1 MRFGKLLISTS
12 ALLFASFVRAAAVP
26 EETALSVAGGFLRQ
40 SSVASRLLPGRT
52 VLSAQ
57 FRGNLWIVALEPS
70 GHIIIAGSDK
80 CAPVV
85 SFATDDFAEPEA
97 GSALYAQL
105 QNTGDWVA
113 GKEADESAAVDSGW
127 AEYTAAVSRKRLL
140 LAAPSSATVGDGYD
154 DFVNPFLGT
163 TWSQGAP
170 MTDLTPLTSPCGCAA
185 TAGGQEF
192 RHWRWPYRFEK
203 SRSFTHALRDSY
215 NNALNYTM
223 RPDGRVPIDWD
234 KVAAAGTSSTPW
246 ETDKTVGYNTAFLTM
261 WMQTMVNMGF
271 KAGGSYA
278 TRKLCSDAENYWYE
292 AGKVMSQGRDGYDNL
307 WCAITNDLKFGS
319 PIQINT
325 PVHQMVIDGFAIENS
340 GTANEVDYVNTNYGW
355 GNGIRWEN
363 LKTAIESGGGAGK
376 FADFQIGFR
385 PQKIVQFEPVAKIST
400 SDLTLVWHIAPCWT
414 NRTTGFIVQIAKA
427 GGVTTTESVATHEE
441 TTTWMKTGLDDGGE
455 YTFTVTP
462 VMADGS
468 EARANS
474 VTTTI
479 GTPAAAPEIVSV
491 SSVACGIDLVQQGF
505 FIECARAIT
514 NYIAVT
520 CSESTTGLEAYS
532 SHLTIL
538 PDEKLSVSKSGT
550 VFTIAVDATDMP
562 ATWNGE
568 MLLLTLVAK
577 NSDGTE
583 AYKNLMLRFNGM
595 RQVLS
600 GSFEMV
606 ETNPTTPVWFCGTTT
621 LDAKGQAITFGANA
635 FQGNGCDVTLTDS
648 VGGGSFSFESLDGF
662 LGTLHITS
670 AATVNLPS
678 DMSRFCGTL
687 AYDRCYTD
695 NTFHYTLSR
704 DLPATATV
712 YLPQY
717 TMLYLD
723 NVTVDAAFTGNGAVY
738 ITSGTST
745 LSNTSGFSGT
755 VELGDYTNAGT
766 LTLNAGEEPGISI
779 WNGTLYLTLSR
790 EQVAYGYSTS
800 QIKYNWGTVVFQDE
814 DGNELKR
821 WTTDDKTFAVNASAN
836 TWTPDVGTG
845 TGRFNDT
852 SRWSRGVIPG
862 EGDLVIFNDNFGD
875 TEMTLDLSSDF
886 SLAHVKVIGTR
897 FTIKSSGTGN
907 LTVDTLENTIPTK
920 LATTKIVPTTVIPR
934 GKLFVQTGLTISCDI
949 DSSLAKNL
957 RDISDAMSALIW
969 DDGDDYCIWRGT
981 VVFKDY
987 TAAYLDLTEWG
998 HARSSVRFNGV
1009 TGHITSNKTYD
1020 VPVEFVDNGSTV
1032 ALNWNNGSS
1041 GATDTFAKIFGSGTF
1056 KTTAGGGNNEN
1067 ILVKDSSEFTGSFQL
1082 AAKNVIFG
1090 SAVPSNDIGTGG
1102 RLHILTDATLT
1113 PSAIWNIGGGVYLG
1127 SGCNLTVRGQLLS
1140 TGTTASIKACA
1151 DDTQIIFEDGSLLR
1165 TAVAL
1170 SGDYSP
1176 DISFKAAT
1184 WQATQNRTETKTV
1197 NFCSSSGSYTTLD
1210 ANGNK
1215 VTLGENFFS
1224 GSGDVYLTSSTDG
1237 GSFVIQGLSSAFTG
1251 TIYTD
1256 ITAGLTMDDM
1266 SASTGCISI
1275 SDAGL
1280 AISSA
1285 KLGNI
1290 IVGTGATL
1298 TVSLTDSEAMKGF
1311 SASTVTLDGG
1321 TIEFVDQ
1328 YGTTVGSSTESTT
1341 YVKPDGYTLAPVPT
1355 AVWVSG
1361 EFEDEAALHGGYKIA
1376 PNGNTVNDRGNI
1388 VIGSATTLGATIDIA
1403 AVTNCTKVTILA
1415 KIKTPTG
1422 GAPAA
1427 NSVVA
1432 GVLATDN
1439 HPIGAACK
1447 TAGETNIQGYWLNG
1461 ANANYNNDGYK
1472 FGGSM
1477 QALSEGESY
1486 MLFAFQSD
1494 PSSIS
1499 PTTGTALY
1507 FGESF
1512 GEMSGG
1518 NVSGLQWRGYTNS
1531 CVSVGGPANSV
1542 ASMNTV
1548 PWSGLEIEAVA
1559 LFADSWLAPGDVA
1572 LYEFPEAK
1580 AVVPSWAVAS
1590 VTLQD
1595 GNVKYYRDITVAFY
1609 EILNGDVDADTVQ
1622 VLDDSS
1628 VDYSGLGFEYD
1639 AATQSYSKIKTVIAK
1654 IDNGIILLE
1663 YTTLAAACEEADLQ
1677 GIGVVELLAARDSI
1691 SEAIPSGWSY
1701 VSPED
1706 SGTEYGTILK
1716 TISEI
1721 PGTVSSIAIT
1731 QENVL
1736 ASADGEWAEVSTKP
1750 IYITLGSAT
1759 NAFTLSFDADI
1770 PDGVCGTLL
1779 SWDSVLGTTTL
1790 DSRVVI
1796 TNDAA
1801 KQVIWRKTDGTLS
1814 TVEYTTSELIQSGE
1828 HYIELNWVHNSGA
1841 TIKVDGEKYYDSGS
1855 LKFTDYLTSRLAFGG
1870 SALGSPDD
1878 VLAGLKVKN
1887 LNFRVGK
1894 QPTEPDEENE
1904 NFPRLGYVT
1913 RLDGTVYHGNDV
1925 NRAVITNWQTQITG
1939 VAKRPVPEG
1948 KADADFKT
1956 IDLLF
1961 VYDTPG
1967 KAYVES
1973 NESTWNGASA
1983 LEVYSAKATAKMN
1996 QILCTTDMDTN
2007 FWFRMVGVHTVD
2019 GTGGTLNE
2027 ILGKC
2032 EGLTGEYKHMLELR
2046 DRYGAD
2052 VIVCPSPNG
2061 GGIGGL
2067 ARLNTLDEIK
2077 RRGQNAAYHFAT
2089 VLLNYSQTHAWVH
2102 EIGHNMSLN
2111 HYPPA
2116 NFDPANTWRGLG
2128 FQHKIAVDG
2137 TPMSSVMAEQGYA
2150 DFCGGFSSKNH
2161 IYHGSRL
2168 SISNHLD
2175 STGVLLE
2182 AAPYVSEWRTTRI
2195 PETRSIKCLPDNG
2208 STLVGDTEF
2217 TLSYPDPDAEIY
2229 YQAWGLND
2237 NEFVK
2242 YNGPFTIPAT
2252 TGYAYITA
2260 YAVTNGV
2267 ATAQELVNYS
2277 TFGDT
2282 YKDVFGSGSLP
2293 WSIVS
2298 SIDGNWAPSN
2308 GGYYEINDN
2317 FTGKSNSVCVLSTS
2331 LNGPDTLTFEHSEL
2345 LKDNPYWH
2353 DAYPHSYPNSSFV
2366 VWVDNEPAYAL
2377 RDATNTI
2384 GSWVSTDIAIPEGT
2398 HKVEFVYTHRSGY
2411 VSGETVRIK
2420 SVALASAQEPEDPP
2434 VDEDEYAVE
2443 PAAVWC
2449 GDFKTAEKNGYTLST
2464 SGTTAIADD
2473 TYGSTI
2479 TIGDSAATIAIP
2491 EPTRQ
2496 WTMLVKYSAAP
2507 AQTAQNFFAGGSFTN
2522 GASKVDIGLLST
2534 SSSSSALT
2542 AGYDNGSA
2550 VTAKALGET
2559 ITPSTTG
2566 GYILIAHDA
2575 GGNLSVYAGDTFK
2588 TLTTTSATID
2598 YKFTNWYY
2606 TSLAVG
2612 GPSGVLVSNKCGA
2625 WDGLVLEKVAIFDG
2639 YYTPG
2644 DLIVLENPEDAAT
2657 LEIAAGATWNFAAGT
2672 TRTYENIGTLSASG
2686 TIAVTNDTVGV
2697 GVYKLAEWTTAQKK
2711 STGYGYVGTL
2721 STPGLV
2727 PGLTAELVYG
2737 AKAIYLRV
2745 YDATAQAA
2753 KGTLKIWPYGD
2764 SITEGFNASDTKANY
2779 RVLLG
2784 QKLAMLGFNVEMV
2797 GCYDKIQTKT
2807 ASDLEFMDAIDPSGA
2822 TIPDAWKW
2830 HSAKHGG
2837 TVGVTAATSYQRS
2850 AMLENV
2856 DTLCAQVGNPDVV
2869 LVHGGINDLYAS
2881 GETAASVFG
2890 YVTNLVNKLVADL
2903 PNTKVIVS
2911 TLLYG
2916 DAAIQDRKNYNSSH
2930 VEPFNNSLKE
2940 LMQPANLP
2948 AAWDGRVFLAD
2959 LNDCVSTYRD
2969 DAAPAWITVDNL
2981 HPDWWGHDEMAEGWL
2996 SVITNEF
3003 TASQT
3008 FPSATPL
3015 TAVANED
3022 LGAAAKTE
3030 LADYIDGFTLA
3041 QTITV
3046 ASTNEPAIVNGEGVT
3061 ENIGKVGYFVEYVRA
3076 DNEAHKWVWV
3086 DMDAFGTTIADLGL
3100 PTANHQTAVTC
3111 LHVKSNHNGIED
3123 VAADD
3128 DSVSGWIEFSP
3139 FDYTGNS
3146 SGVTGAP
3153 TAHGGNGY
3161 SMFDWNDTLGSSGTM
3176 GSMQVFRLAP
3186 PSGRPAQALFAYNN
3200 WQSDSTAAEFGV
3212 GNFAQHFWG
3221 GAQTLDYTY
3230 TKGLEKMNASAYRVK
3245 RIEIWT
3251 KEAPSNNGKAT
3262 VVRVHPRL
3270 TRGLARE
3277 ALLGIRFDN
3286 ALGGNASAFD
3296 VKFVLVN
3303 CTKADITDIKY
3314 WRQPYTHNYGFYEAE
3329 ATEGP
3334 SATVSAAD
3342 GAMEFTASFPAGS
3355 VWFYPQVGTREDSD
3369 YLWVTATIN
3378 PEISPDAQIWVS
3390 VPTEK
3395 ITLSNGGVFD
3405 VVNGAETQP
3414 HRVFPFVHQIGAYL
3428 RQDDTALTGT
3438 WAGKLED
3445 SPANRVGNLTD
3456 IVVCND
3462 FLVAYDSEND
3472 TFTTTWDARGGDNT
3486 AQVARIKALRDQYN
3500 PKCMIRASL
3509 TKGEETITV
3518 DGVTGRPIAC
3528 AAASAARRKQL
3539 IDSILAVMESAGLD
3553 GLDIDWEYPGDHDVT
3568 TANTQR
3574 DWHAYGL
3581 LMRDLAAAFFDKG
3594 YVLSFCSN
3602 LGYQMAPEGYYAA
3615 FHAADFVNAMAYGNT
3630 TLNAS
3635 PQVMMTGINVCTSR
3649 GVPPRRIVV
3658 GQAMYAY
3665 EVQNPGWDSVVGW
3678 LKVAWP
3684 DDNTRW
3690 WDADLVWTN
3699 RTATK
3704 ADNTVLSTEKE
3715 TFEGPSSYHA
3725 KCNWCRA
3732 NGYGGVMS
3740 WGYYTDFTWDD
3751 ADLMSLA
3758 RHQAKSCWPRENWSW
3773 PTPPQDN
3780 DGAYLLDSEEDWFW
3794 LRDNPSVNA
3803 RFAADIALVHDPLP
3817 IETFSGTIDGAGHTL
3832 TISNDVWLAYDTNP
3846 ALIRT
3851 LTGTVKNL
3859 TIDLYGRVVSRASR
3873 WNDTTA
3879 SKTANT
3885 LATNVTHNAAVLA
3898 ANLGAGGVIDGVELF
3913 IRPGAEVQGPQ
3924 RVAGLAA
3931 SVWVGN
3937 GNHAEIR
3944 NSSVHVDGVVRSLAR
3959 NTAEGNITV
3968 QNQCAG
3974 GLAGWVGCPGA
3985 QNIVVTN
3992 NIVSLAS
3999 TGRVAVET
4007 GSSSSAGGVIGDLNN
4022 VNPLVQ
4028 SNAVYVASGAT
4039 VSANESAAAGKVR
4052 TSYANASYSIASS
4065 GNAGQTLF
4073 FIEDGAAAL
4082 ADSVGGTGEATVSV
4096 VDYGTATDGLSVD
4109 AVAGFWYSVIYGDEL
4124 GAGGIGGKTGETAP
4138 VKAAVSGQLK
4148 LDAPK
4153 DGAKRFYRV
4162 KVAPVAE

>member
-12 ALLFASFVRAAAVP
+12 ALLFASSVRAAAVP

-105 QNTGDWVA
+105 QNIGDWVA

-140 LAAPSSATVGDGYD
+140 LAAPLGATVGDGYD

-170 MTDLTPLTSPCGCAA
+170 MTDLTPLSSPCGCAA

-223 RPDGRVPIDWD
+223 RPDGRVPIDWN

-278 TRKLCSDAENYWYE
+278 TRKLCSDAESYWYE

-325 PVHQMVIDGFAIENS
+325 PVHQMVIDGFATENA

-376 FADFQIGFR
+376 FADFQVGFR

-414 NRTTGFIVQIAKA
+414 NRTTGFTVQIAKA

-474 VTTTI
+474 VATVI
-479 GTPAAAPEIVSV
+479 GTPKPAPEITGV

-505 FIECARAIT
+505 YIECARAIT

-577 NSDGTE
+577 NADGTE

-595 RQVLS
+595 RQVLD
-600 GSFEMV
+600 GTFEMV
-606 ETNPTTPVWFCGTTT
+606 ETYPQTPVWFCGTTV
-621 LDAKGQAITFGANA
+621 LDAKGQNITFGANA

-648 VGGGSFSFESLDGF
+648 TGGGSFSFESLDGF
-662 LGTLHITS
+662 MGVLHITS
-670 AATVNLPS
+670 AVTVNLPS
-678 DMSRFCGTL
+678 DMSRFSGTL
-687 AYDRCYTD
+687 AYDRCTTD
-695 NTFHYTLSR
+695 LAFHYTLSR
-704 DLPATATV
+704 NLPSTATV

-717 TMLYLD
+717 TLLYLD

-766 LTLNAGEEPGISI
+766 LTLNAGEEPGITI

-790 EQVAYGYSTS
+790 AQVAYGYSTS

-814 DGNELKR
+814 DGKELKR
-821 WTTDDKTFAVNASAN
+821 WTTDDKTFTINASAN
-836 TWTPDVGTG
+836 TWTPDEFGIG
-845 TGRFNDT
+845 NFNDAA
-852 SRWSRGVIPG
+852 RWSQGIPSA
-862 EGDLVIFNDNFGD
+862 GDYVIFSDNFGD
-875 TEMTLDLSSDF
+875 TEMTLNLSSD
-886 SLAHVKVIGTR
+886 LNLGYVKVIGTKL
-897 FTIKSSGTGN
+897 TIKSSGSGN

-920 LATTKIVPTTVIPR
+920 LATTNIVPATVIPR

-998 HARSSVRFNGV
+998 HARSFVRFNGV

-1020 VPVEFVDNGSTV
+1020 VPAELVDNGSTV
-1032 ALNWNNGSS
+1032 ALHWNDGSS
-1041 GATDTFAKIFGSGTF
+1041 GATDTFAKIFGTGTF
-1056 KTTAGGGNNEN
+1056 KTSGGGGNTER
-1067 ILVKDSSEFTGSFQL
+1067 IIVKDASEFTGSFQL
-1082 AAKNVIFG
+1082 ASKNVILG
-1090 SAVPSNDIGTGG
+1090 SEAPSNDIGNNG
-1102 RLHILTDATLT
+1102 RLHILTNATLAA
-1113 PSAIWNIGGGVYLG
+1113 SAIWNIGGGVYLG
-1127 SGCNLTVRGQLLS
+1127 TNCNLTVRGQLLS

-1176 DISFKAAT
+1176 TMNFKAAT

-1197 NFCSSSGSYTTLD
+1197 NFCASSGSYTTLD

-1298 TVSLTDSEAMKGF
+1298 TVSLTDREAMKGF
-1311 SASTVTLDGG
+1311 SASSVTLDGG

-1328 YGTTVGSSTESTT
+1328 YGTVVGSSTESTT
-1341 YVKPDGYTLAPVPT
+1341 YVKPEGYTIAPVPT

-1361 EFEDEAALHGGYKIA
+1361 EFEDEASLHGGYAITL
-1376 PNGNTVNDRGNI
+1376 NDNTVNDSGNV
-1388 VIGSATTLGATIDIA
+1388 VIGTATTLGAVIDLSDA
-1403 AVTNCTKVTILA
+1403 NCTNASLLVWYSL
-1415 KIKTPTG
+1415 PSN
-1422 GAPAA
+1422 GAPVA
-1427 NSVVA
+1427 NAVPLSMYDTKDMGGVV
-1432 GVLATDN
+1432 T
-1439 HPIGAACK
+1439 
-1447 TAGETNIQGYWLNG
+1447 TAGSSSVTGYYLNG
-1461 ANANYNNDGYK
+1461 STVTAQSSYAFADPAPT
-1472 FGGSM
+1472 M
-1477 QALSEGESY
+1477 QTEGY
-1486 MLFAFQSD
+1486 MLLEVWA
-1494 PSSIS
+1494 INVNHA
-1499 PTTGTALY
+1499 THGTAFYSGTSIDNL
-1507 FGESF
+1507 
-1512 GEMSGG
+1512 SGG
-1518 NVSGLQWRGYTNS
+1518 INTTLRFAGANNRVTKAGI
-1531 CVSVGGPANSV
+1531 GGPTLAG
-1542 ASMNTV
+1542 AK
-1548 PWSGLEIEAVA
+1548 PWAGMEIKGVA
-1559 LFADSWLAPGDVA
+1559 LFANEWIDPAALA

-1580 AVVPSWAVAS
+1580 EYVPTWAKAS
-1590 VTLQD
+1590 VTTTGGETVYYADVLAALSAVANGQVD
-1595 GNVKYYRDITVAFY
+1595 GKVVKVYDGTS
-1609 EILNGDVDADTVQ
+1609 T
-1622 VLDDSS
+1622 
-1628 VDYSGLGFEYD
+1628 DYSAAGFTYD
-1639 AATQSYSKIKTVIAK
+1639 PETQTYTLVATAIARVG
-1654 IDNGIILLE
+1654 NGIVE
-1663 YTTLAAACEEADLQ
+1663 VEFATLAEACQYAEEE
-1677 GIGVVELLAARDSI
+1677 GFGSVTLLAAT
-1691 SEAIPSGWSY
+1691 SETIPSGWSY
-1701 VSPED
+1701 VSPAD
-1706 SGTEYGTILK
+1706 SGTTYGELLK
-1716 TISEI
+1716 IVSEI
-1721 PGTVSSIAIT
+1721 PGTTSRIALT
-1731 QENVL
+1731 QENVSL
-1736 ASADGEWAEVSTKP
+1736 SADGEWAEVGTSP
-1750 IYITLGSAT
+1750 IYVTLGSAT
-1759 NAFTLSFDADI
+1759 NSFTLSFDADI
-1770 PDGVCGTLL
+1770 PDGVYGTLL
-1779 SWDSVLGTTTL
+1779 SWDSVLETTAL

-1801 KQVIWRKTDGTLS
+1801 KQVIWRKADGTLS
-1814 TVEYTTSELIQSGE
+1814 TVGYTTSELIQSGE
-1828 HYIELNWVHNSGA
+1828 HYIELNWIHNSGA
-1841 TIKVDGEKYYDSGS
+1841 TIKVDGETYYASGS
-1855 LKFTDYLTSRLAFGG
+1855 LKFTGYLTSHLAFGG

-1894 QPTEPDEENE
+1894 APTEPNEENE

-1913 RLDGTVYHGNDV
+1913 RLDGTIYHGNDD
-1925 NRAVITNWQTQITG
+1925 NRLVITNWQSQLIHPAT
-1939 VAKRPVPEG
+1939 RPVPEG
-1948 KADADFKT
+1948 KADADFST
-1956 IDLLF
+1956 IDVLF

-1967 KAYVES
+1967 KESVEAGDT
-1973 NESTWNGASA
+1973 EEWNGFSK
-1983 LEVYSAKATAKMN
+1983 LEVFSAKATAKMN

-2019 GTGGTLNE
+2019 GTGGTIAN

-2032 EGLTGEYKHMLELR
+2032 EGLRDEYKYMLELR

-2052 VIVCPSPNG
+2052 VIVTPTTQSG
-2061 GGIGGL
+2061 GYGGL

-2077 RRGQNAAYHFAT
+2077 SRGQNAAYHFAS
-2089 VLLNYSQTHAWVH
+2089 VLLGYSQTHAWVH

-2116 NFDPANTWRGLG
+2116 NFDPANTSRGLG

-2137 TPMSSVMAEQGYA
+2137 TSMSSVMAEQGYA

-2182 AAPYVSEWRTTRI
+2182 AAPYVSAWRSTRV
-2195 PETRSIKCLPDNG
+2195 PETAQVECSVTYGSSLP
-2208 STLVGDTEF
+2208 GDTEF
-2217 TLSYPDPDAEIY
+2217 ALSYPDPEAEIY
-2229 YQAWGLND
+2229 YQVYGLNNND
-2237 NEFVK
+2237 FVK
-2242 YNGPFTIPAT
+2242 YTEPFTVPESA
-2252 TGYAYITA
+2252 GSAYISAYVVKDGVSTA
-2260 YAVTNGV
+2260 TN
-2267 ATAQELVNYS
+2267 LVNFSAFSS
-2277 TFGDT
+2277 TWDT
-2282 YKDVFGSGSLP
+2282 LLGSPRLP
-2293 WSIVS
+2293 WAIYK
-2298 SIDGNWAPSN
+2298 SIDGGWAAAS
-2308 GGYYEINDN
+2308 GEEYLEVADS
-2317 FTGKSNSVCVLSTS
+2317 FTGSRTSESTLSTTVV
-2331 LNGPDTLTFEHSEL
+2331 GPDTLSFEHSEL
-2345 LKDNPYWH
+2345 LKDNYYH
-2353 DAYPHSYPNSSFV
+2353 NEYPHSYPESTFT
-2366 VWVDNEPAYAL
+2366 VWVDNEPVYML
-2377 RDATNTI
+2377 RGATNTI

-2398 HKVEFVYTHRSGY
+2398 HKVDFTYSHRSGY

-2420 SVALASAQEPEDPP
+2420 SVALASA
-2434 VDEDEYAVE
+2434 
-2443 PAAVWC
+2443 
-2449 GDFKTAEKNGYTLST
+2449 
-2464 SGTTAIADD
+2464 
-2473 TYGSTI
+2473 
-2479 TIGDSAATIAIP
+2479 
-2491 EPTRQ
+2491 
-2496 WTMLVKYSAAP
+2496 AAP
-2507 AQTAQNFFAGGSFTN
+2507 
-2522 GASKVDIGLLST
+2522 
-2534 SSSSSALT
+2534 
-2542 AGYDNGSA
+2542 
-2550 VTAKALGET
+2550 EC
-2559 ITPSTTG
+2559 P
-2566 GYILIAHDA
+2566 
-2575 GGNLSVYAGDTFK
+2575 
-2588 TLTTTSATID
+2588 
-2598 YKFTNWYY
+2598 
-2606 TSLAVG
+2606 
-2612 GPSGVLVSNKCGA
+2612 
-2625 WDGLVLEKVAIFDG
+2625 
-2639 YYTPG
+2639 
-2644 DLIVLENPEDAAT
+2644 
-2657 LEIAAGATWNFAAGT
+2657 
-2672 TRTYENIGTLSASG
+2672 
-2686 TIAVTNDTVGV
+2686 
-2697 GVYKLAEWTTAQKK
+2697 
-2711 STGYGYVGTL
+2711 
-2721 STPGLV
+2721 
-2727 PGLTAELVYG
+2727 
-2737 AKAIYLRV
+2737 
-2745 YDATAQAA
+2745 
-2753 KGTLKIWPYGD
+2753 
-2764 SITEGFNASDTKANY
+2764 
-2779 RVLLG
+2779 
-2784 QKLAMLGFNVEMV
+2784 
-2797 GCYDKIQTKT
+2797 
-2807 ASDLEFMDAIDPSGA
+2807 
-2822 TIPDAWKW
+2822 
-2830 HSAKHGG
+2830 
-2837 TVGVTAATSYQRS
+2837 
-2850 AMLENV
+2850 
-2856 DTLCAQVGNPDVV
+2856 
-2869 LVHGGINDLYAS
+2869 
-2881 GETAASVFG
+2881 
-2890 YVTNLVNKLVADL
+2890 
-2903 PNTKVIVS
+2903 
-2911 TLLYG
+2911 
-2916 DAAIQDRKNYNSSH
+2916 
-2930 VEPFNNSLKE
+2930 
-2940 LMQPANLP
+2940 
-2948 AAWDGRVFLAD
+2948 
-2959 LNDCVSTYRD
+2959 
-2969 DAAPAWITVDNL
+2969 
-2981 HPDWWGHDEMAEGWL
+2981 
-2996 SVITNEF
+2996 
-3003 TASQT
+3003 
-3008 FPSATPL
+3008 
-3015 TAVANED
+3015 
-3022 LGAAAKTE
+3022 
-3030 LADYIDGFTLA
+3030 
-3041 QTITV
+3041 
-3046 ASTNEPAIVNGEGVT
+3046 
-3061 ENIGKVGYFVEYVRA
+3061 
-3076 DNEAHKWVWV
+3076 
-3086 DMDAFGTTIADLGL
+3086 
-3100 PTANHQTAVTC
+3100 
-3111 LHVKSNHNGIED
+3111 
-3123 VAADD
+3123 
-3128 DSVSGWIEFSP
+3128 
-3139 FDYTGNS
+3139 
-3146 SGVTGAP
+3146 
-3153 TAHGGNGY
+3153 
-3161 SMFDWNDTLGSSGTM
+3161 
-3176 GSMQVFRLAP
+3176 
-3186 PSGRPAQALFAYNN
+3186 
-3200 WQSDSTAAEFGV
+3200 
-3212 GNFAQHFWG
+3212 
-3221 GAQTLDYTY
+3221 
-3230 TKGLEKMNASAYRVK
+3230 
-3245 RIEIWT
+3245 
-3251 KEAPSNNGKAT
+3251 AT

-3296 VKFVLVN
+3296 VHFRLEN

-3329 ATEGP
+3329 ATQGP
-3334 SATVSAAD
+3334 AATVSAAD
-3342 GAMEFTASFPAGS
+3342 DATEFTASFPAGS
-3355 VWFYPQVGTREDSD
+3355 VCFYPQVDDRKDSD

-3378 PEISPDAQIWVS
+3378 PEISPDAEIWVS
-3390 VPTEK
+3390 VPTAK

-3405 VVNGAETQP
+3405 VVNGAETAP

-3428 RQDDTALTGT
+3428 RQDSTALTGES
-3438 WAGKLED
+3438 AGKLED
-3445 SPANRVGNLTD
+3445 ATADRVGNLTD

-3472 TFTTTWDARGGDNT
+3472 TFKTTWDARGRDNT
-3486 AQVARIKALRDQYN
+3486 AQVARIKTLRDQYN

-3509 TKGEETITV
+3509 TKGEGTNTV

-3553 GLDIDWEYPGDHDVT
+3553 GLDIDWEYPGDHT
-3568 TANTQR
+3568 TPPTSANTQR
-3574 DWHAYGL
+3574 DWHSYGL

-3602 LGYQMAPEGYYAA
+3602 LGYQMAPDGYHAA
-3615 FHAADFVNAMAYGNT
+3615 FHAADFVNAMAYGASP
-3630 TLNAS
+3630 LNAS
-3635 PQVMMTGINVCTSR
+3635 PQVMMTGINVCRNR
-3649 GVPPRRIVV
+3649 GVPSRRIVV

-3665 EVQNPGWDSVVGW
+3665 EVQNPGWGSVVGW
-3678 LKVAWP
+3678 LKEEWP
-3684 DDNTRW
+3684 SDKTRW
-3690 WDADLVWTN
+3690 WDADLVWKS

-3704 ADNTVLSTEKE
+3704 TDGTVLSTNKE

-3740 WGYYTDFTWDD
+3740 WGYYTDVSWDD

-3758 RHQAKSCWPRENWSW
+3758 RHQAKSCWPRTNWAW
-3773 PTPPQDN
+3773 PTPPQDS
-3780 DGAYLLDSEEDWFW
+3780 DGAYLLDSEADWFW
-3794 LRDNPSVNA
+3794 LRDNPGVAA
-3803 RFAADIALVHDPLP
+3803 RFAADIALAHDPLP

-3832 TISNDVWLAYDTNP
+3832 TISNDVWLAYDSNP
-3846 ALIRT
+3846 ALVRT

-3879 SKTANT
+3879 STTANT
-3885 LATNVTHNAAVLA
+3885 LASGTTHNAAVLA

-3913 IRPGAEVQGPQ
+3913 IRSGAEVQGPQ

-3931 SVWVGN
+3931 SVWVPDGS
-3937 GNHAEIR
+3937 HAEIR
-3944 NSSVHVDGVVRSLAR
+3944 NSSVHVEGVVRSLAR
-3959 NTAEGNITV
+3959 NTAEGDITV
-3968 QNQCAG
+3968 ANQCAG
-3974 GLAGWVGCPGA
+3974 GLAGWVGCPVA
-3985 QNIVVTN
+3985 RNIVVTN

-4028 SNAVYVASGAT
+4028 GNAVYVASGAA
-4039 VSANESAAAGKVR
+4039 VAANEGAGAGKVR

-4065 GNAGQTLF
+4065 ANAGQTIF

-4082 ADSVGGTGEATVSV
+4082 ADSIGGKSDATGSV
-4096 VDYGTATDGLSVD
+4096 ADYGAATDGLSVD

-4138 VKAAVSGQLK
+4138 VKAAASGLLK
-4148 LDAPK
+4148 LDTPK